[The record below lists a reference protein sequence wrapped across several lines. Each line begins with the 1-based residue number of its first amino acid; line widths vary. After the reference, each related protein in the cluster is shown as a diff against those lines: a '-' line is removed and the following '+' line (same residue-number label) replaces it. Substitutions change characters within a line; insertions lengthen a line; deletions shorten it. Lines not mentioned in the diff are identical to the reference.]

1 MEGIAYEISGKL
13 QLLFLASI
21 KEVGDLPQDNTFP
34 LPSLAPSMEYI
45 TLLWKLLL
53 CAC

>member
-1 MEGIAYEISGKL
+1 MEGLTYEISGKF
-13 QLLFLASI
+13 QLLFLAGI
-21 KEVGDLPQDNTFP
+21 KEVGDLPQDNMFP
-34 LPSLAPSMEYI
+34 LPSLALSMEYI